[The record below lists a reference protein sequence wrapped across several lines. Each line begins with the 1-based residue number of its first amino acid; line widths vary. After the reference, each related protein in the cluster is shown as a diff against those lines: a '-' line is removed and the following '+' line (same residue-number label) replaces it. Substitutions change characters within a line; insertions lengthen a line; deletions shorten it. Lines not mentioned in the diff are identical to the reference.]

1 MILLGIDLGTSA
13 CKAALY
19 AADGT
24 MLAAGS
30 APLEVARPQPGWA
43 EQEPEAMWH
52 AACGAIRT
60 ALRTA
65 GVQPGE
71 VRAVC
76 ACGHSP
82 TLILLD
88 EAGRPVR
95 PAIIW
100 QDTRAAAAAQELAE
114 AAGPRWSELL
124 GTHFPVSPTFAP
136 ARLLWLQRH
145 EPAVLQRARTALEP
159 KDYLHYRLT
168 GVRVSDR
175 WSAKG
180 LVHMATG
187 RPIRFWQER
196 FGLPDTLAPPIAEPH
211 ERIGAVTAEAAAQ
224 TGLLAGTPVACG
236 WTDGLAAMLGS
247 GAFLGDGGG
256 YLVSG
261 TSEVIGAVLRGA
273 PSGDARLL
281 EVPAPHGR
289 LAIFGPTQCSGAAL
303 TWFVEHFLGGD
314 TARALEL
321 AAGSPPGARGLIFLP
336 YLEGERAPLWD
347 ATARGLFFGIAL
359 IHGPG
364 DFVRAILEGVA
375 ASIRH
380 VLDAIEEA
388 AGTQVTHL
396 RLAGG
401 GARSGLWNQIK
412 ADILSRPVV
421 LTSAEP
427 GTLGAALLAGVAAGV
442 WPDLLAASMIVRITG
457 RWEPRPDYRARYNQL
472 YELYRALYPRLREL
486 YHALPALAADT
497 SVHLL

>member
-1 MILLGIDLGTSA
+1 VVLLGIDVGTSA

-24 MLAAGS
+24 LLAAGS
-30 APLEVARPQPGWA
+30 APLEVSRPQPGWA
-43 EQEPEAMWH
+43 EQEPEAMWR
-52 AACGAIRT
+52 AACLAIRT
-60 ALRTA
+60 ALRAA
-65 GVQPGE
+65 GVQPTE
-71 VRAVC
+71 VHAVC

-88 EAGRPVR
+88 EEGRPVW

-124 GTHFPVSPTFAP
+124 GTHFPVSPTLAP

-180 LVHMATG
+180 LVHLATG
-187 RPIRFWQER
+187 QPIRFWQEQ
-196 FGLPDTLAPPIAEPH
+196 FGLPDTLSPPIAEPH
-211 ERIGAVTAEAAAQ
+211 EQIGAVTAEAAAQ
-224 TGLLAGTPVACG
+224 TGLVAGTPVACG
-236 WTDGLAAMLGS
+236 WTDGLAGMLGT
-247 GAFLGDGGG
+247 GAFVGEGSG
-256 YLVSG
+256 YLISG
-261 TSEVIGAVLRGA
+261 TSEVAGIVIAGA
-273 PSGDARLL
+273 PRGDLRLL

-289 LAIFGPTQCSGAAL
+289 LAVFGPTQCSGAAL
-303 TWFVEHFLGGD
+303 AWFTERFLGGD
-314 TARALEL
+314 TERALAL
-321 AAGSPPGARGLIFLP
+321 AAGSPLGAGGLIFLP

-347 ATARGLFFGIAL
+347 VLARGVFFGISL
-359 IHGPG
+359 HHGPG

-375 ASIRH
+375 AAVRH
-380 VLDAIEEA
+380 VFETVEEV
-388 AGTQVTHL
+388 AGVPVEQI

-401 GARSGLWNQIK
+401 GARAVLWSQIK
-412 ADILSRPVV
+412 ADMLGRP
-421 LTSAEP
+421 LQLAPGEP

-442 WPDLLAASMIVRITG
+442 WPDLLAASVIVKPAGRI
-457 RWEPRPDYRARYNQL
+457 EPHPAAHARYTRL
-472 YELYRALYPRLREL
+472 YELYRALYPRLGEL
-486 YHALPALAADT
+486 YRALPVLAAG
-497 SVHLL
+497 LPEA